1 MEPTLV
7 VTPPTRTDAGH
18 PIARGLK
25 TVLVDHK
32 LPYRVARWKDSLCR
46 SVGWKHRTVAVDG
59 LRFRVRRGTWADE
72 SILNHVVRDREYHPP
87 GYEIGPGDT
96 VIDIG
101 GNIGGFAVSASRAAE
116 GGWVYAFEP
125 EPDNFALLEHNLD
138 RNRCHNVTAVRAA
151 VTDAA
156 GLVTLSVNAD
166 NSGGHSLHRQ
176 HGGPGVTVP
185 AVTLTQIF
193 DEYRIGRCDYL
204 KIDCEGAEYDI
215 LHGLPERYFARV
227 RRIVLEYHAE
237 PAEKRERADDLVD
250 HLRGVGF
257 HIDQY
262 TDIIGS
268 RGGLV
273 FATRKG
279 ETDPTRKPG

>member
-7 VTPPTRTDAGH
+7 VTPPTRTDTGH

-25 TVLVDHK
+25 AVLVEHK

-46 SVGWKHRTVAVDG
+46 SVGLKHRTVAVNG

-87 GYEIGPGDT
+87 GYEIGPADT
-96 VIDIG
+96 VIDVG
-101 GNIGGFAVSASRAAE
+101 ANIGGFAVSASRAAPD
-116 GGWVYAFEP
+116 GWVYAFEP
-125 EPDNFALLEHNLD
+125 EPDNFTLLEHNLD
-138 RNRCHNVTAVRAA
+138 RNRCHNVSTVRSA

-166 NSGGHSLHRQ
+166 NSGGHSLHRD
-176 HGGPGVTVP
+176 HGGPSVTVP
-185 AVTLTQIF
+185 AVTLQQIF
-193 DEYRIGRCDYL
+193 DEYHITRCDYL
-204 KIDCEGAEYDI
+204 KVDCEGAEYDI
-215 LHGLPERYFARV
+215 LHGLPERYFSRI
-227 RRIVLEYHAE
+227 RRLVLEYHGE
-237 PAEKRERADDLVD
+237 PAEKRARADDLVD

-257 HIDQY
+257 RIDQY
-262 TDIIGS
+262 TDIVGS

-273 FATRKG
+273 FATR
-279 ETDPTRKPG
+279 EAESDPPRKPG